1 MTIDRARAIE
11 MADAFNEQEGPYR
24 CFFEGFGG
32 GNALV
37 FYMGRHDDGRPWDE
51 IRIPGDSG
59 MSLEELQDF
68 CAIVGDTLDDCA
80 ESLGEIDA

>member
-11 MADAFNEQEGPYR
+11 IAESFNEQGGPYR

-37 FYMGRHDDGRPWDE
+37 FYMGRHDGGRPWDE
-51 IRIPGDSG
+51 VHVPGASG
-59 MSLEELQDF
+59 MTLEEIQEF

-80 ESLGEIDA
+80 EWLEQIGA